1 MMLFLC
7 SHNNVNLFDWL
18 NESNLVEQPFM
29 LKKISS
35 NQLDICSFAKK
46 EALSINYYKYL
57 AIDLSSV
64 TNDSDNFKIAIQS
77 IQMMNPNIKFLYID
91 IGNKVEVLQEAIKS
105 LGDIPIISANPDK
118 DINQFKTQVTLSLQ
132 YIPLKDTEKGK
143 TEEFLTE
150 PSTKLD
156 IDILVKNKKKEYSF
170 LCKDVMIS
178 VINVYP
184 KSGATTLSINMAV
197 YLNSIGAAV
206 AYVECNGEIDHLEK
220 IRNSTPGFVSVKENR
235 FDRNNVIYLKG
246 EIPEG
251 MDFVINDMSGVIQDG
266 TETSA
271 LEFISNCNVV
281 ILCGTSKPYE
291 LQEIRRKIQIL
302 EEHNCKKICLC
313 LASTPDNER
322 AQLLDM
328 FGTKNVNVY
337 FIGYT
342 PDMFRCNVNSEV
354 IKRILQDY
362 IQEKVNDKM
371 LKLFE

>member
-18 NESNLVEQPFM
+18 NESSLVEQPFM

-77 IQMMNPNIKFLYID
+77 IKMMNPKIKFLYID
-91 IGNKVEVLQEAIKS
+91 IGNKVDVLQEAIKS
-105 LGDIPIISANPDK
+105 LGEIPIISTNPDK
-118 DINQFKTQVTLSLQ
+118 EINQFKTEVTFSLQ
-132 YIPLKDTEKGK
+132 HIPLRETEKEN
-143 TEEFLTE
+143 TEEFPTE
-150 PSTKLD
+150 PSTKHD
-156 IDILVKNKKKEYSF
+156 MDILVKNKKKEYSF
-170 LCKDVMIS
+170 PSKDVMIS

-184 KSGATTLSINMAV
+184 RSGATTLSINMAV
-197 YLNSIGAAV
+197 YLHSIGAAV
-206 AYVECNGEIDHLEK
+206 AYVECNGEADHLEK
-220 IRNSTPGFVSVKENR
+220 IRSSTPGFVTVKENR
-235 FDRNNVIYLKG
+235 FDRNSVIYLKG

-251 MDFVINDMSGVIQDG
+251 MDFVINDMSGIIHDG
-266 TETSA
+266 TETNA

-291 LQEIRRKIQIL
+291 IQEIGKKIQIL
-302 EEHNCKKICLC
+302 EEHNCKRICLC

-322 AQLLDM
+322 AQLLDL
-328 FGTKNVNVY
+328 FGTKNVSVY
-337 FIGYT
+337 FVGYT
-342 PDMFRCNVNSEV
+342 PDMFKTSVNGEM
-354 IKRILQDY
+354 IKRILQEY

-371 LKLFE
+371 LKLF

>member
-18 NESNLVEQPFM
+18 NESSLVEQPFM

-77 IQMMNPNIKFLYID
+77 IQMMNPKIKFLYID
-91 IGNKVEVLQEAIKS
+91 IGNKVEILQEAIKS
-105 LGDIPIISANPDK
+105 LGEIPIISANPDK
-118 DINQFKTQVTLSLQ
+118 DINQFKTEVTISLQ
-132 YIPLKDTEKGK
+132 YIPLRETEKEN
-143 TEEFLTE
+143 TEQFPTE

-156 IDILVKNKKKEYSF
+156 MDILVKNKKKEYSF
-170 LCKDVMIS
+170 PSKDVMIS
-178 VINVYP
+178 VIYVYT

-197 YLNSIGAAV
+197 YLHSIGAAV
-206 AYVECNGEIDHLEK
+206 AYVECNGEADHLEK
-220 IRNSTPGFVSVKENR
+220 IRNSTPGFVTVKENR

-251 MDFVINDMSGVIQDG
+251 MDFVINDMSGIIQDG
-266 TETSA
+266 TETNA

-291 LQEIRRKIQIL
+291 LQDIRKKIQIL

-313 LASTPDNER
+313 LAFTPDNER

-328 FGTKNVNVY
+328 FGTKNVSVY
-337 FIGYT
+337 FAGYT
-342 PDMFRCNVNSEV
+342 PDMFKSGVNGEM
-354 IKRILQDY
+354 IKRIFQEY

-371 LKLFE
+371 LKLF